1 MTLTPK
7 IDTINIRNNAIETAC
22 FETETKMAE
31 ILDKNNKEEM
41 TEEEESIVVT
51 LTDLEDGSEKEFE
64 LIGEGELNGVR
75 YFALAPLEN
84 EDGEYYIFRGIE
96 EENGDM
102 TFETIEDDKE
112 FEAVEDYF
120 NDLLFSDFDYDQQ

>member
-1 MTLTPK
+1 
-7 IDTINIRNNAIETAC
+7 
-22 FETETKMAE
+22 MAE
-31 ILDKNNKEEM
+31 ILDKNNRDEEIL
-41 TEEEESIVVT
+41 EEEESIVVT

-64 LIGEGELNGVR
+64 LIGEGELNGNR

-84 EDGEYYIFRGIE
+84 EDGEYYIFRGTE

>member
-1 MTLTPK
+1 MS
-7 IDTINIRNNAIETAC
+7 IETQR
-22 FETETKMAE
+22 FEKERKMAE
-31 ILDKNNKEEM
+31 ILDKDNREEIA
-41 TEEEESIVVT
+41 EEEESIVVT

-64 LIGEGELNGVR
+64 LIGEGELNGIR

-84 EDGEYYIFRGIE
+84 EDGEYYIFRGTE
-96 EENGDM
+96 EANGDM

>member
-1 MTLTPK
+1 
-7 IDTINIRNNAIETAC
+7 
-22 FETETKMAE
+22 MAE
-31 ILDKNNKEEM
+31 ILDMDKKEEVV
-41 TEEEESIVVT
+41 EEESIIVT
-51 LTDLEDGSEKEFE
+51 LTDLEDNSEKQFE
-64 LIGEGELNGVR
+64 LIGEGELDGKH

-112 FEAVEDYF
+112 FDAVEDYF

>member
-1 MTLTPK
+1 
-7 IDTINIRNNAIETAC
+7 
-22 FETETKMAE
+22 MAE
-31 ILDKNNKEEM
+31 ILDNNKEELEQ
-41 TEEEESIVVT
+41 EEEIMVVT

-64 LIGEGELNGVR
+64 LIGEGTLNDIR

-84 EDGEYYIFRGIE
+84 DDGEYYIFRGIE

-102 TFETIEDDKE
+102 TFETIEDEKE

-120 NDLLFSDFDYDQQ
+120 NDLFFSDFDYDQQ